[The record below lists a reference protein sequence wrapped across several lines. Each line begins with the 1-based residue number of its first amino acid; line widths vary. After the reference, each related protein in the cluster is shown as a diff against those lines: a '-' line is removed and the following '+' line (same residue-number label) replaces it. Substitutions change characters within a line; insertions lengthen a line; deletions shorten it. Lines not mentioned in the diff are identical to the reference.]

1 MANSVKSLNFF
12 CVVVFSL
19 IAIQTGPVAL
29 ERQMVDEVESDDS
42 INPAASNEELF
53 MSQVSASIASVP
65 AVPKE
70 IKKRG
75 NELKK
80 FILLPLMRHKEQQAH
95 KLNQSPTTH
104 HGKHHHQHQRNSSSA
119 AIHLP
124 RPSPIFPFSTRA
136 EEPVD
141 FSTEENAQITPT
153 PPSVDSWLMFTPV
166 LRYARADKVPDDSQ
180 VKIANI
186 STSTPVSLVATISMQ
201 PNKNVT
207 VHPTDQSDEQ
217 DPCTVWQNCALNQH
231 LKASRWFQKLPS
243 CSCQL
248 QPTQFIYN
256 NTIYDPALNKSFQ
269 WRGMKVD
276 KKGLLRRTAS
286 FCIRSLPRTSL
297 SAQVCCYDSK
307 FQLITRGIGAGT
319 PFVVSPDRNASMHY
333 ELDVLPI
340 RLCNGDWTRYHAVR
354 PPNNGRNCSANPDDN
369 EFALQVLKA
378 RDY

>member
-1 MANSVKSLNFF
+1 MANPLKTLHLCGVLFW
-12 CVVVFSL
+12 L

-29 ERQMVDEVESDDS
+29 ERQMVDKVERDDV
-42 INPAASNEELF
+42 INPAASNEELLR
-53 MSQVSASIASVP
+53 QVSASHASAPAIAV
-65 AVPKE
+65 KE

-75 NELKK
+75 NEPLKN
-80 FILLPLMRHKEQQAH
+80 FILLSLVRHKEQQGH
-95 KLNQSPTTH
+95 KRNQSLT
-104 HGKHHHQHQRNSSSA
+104 KHHHQHQHNSPSA
-119 AIHLP
+119 AIRLP
-124 RPSPIFPFSTRA
+124 RPSPTFSFSKKT

-153 PPSVDSWLMFTPV
+153 RSVDSWLTQLIFTPV
-166 LRYARADKVPDDSQ
+166 LRYARAVDKVTDDSQ

-186 STSTPVSLVATISMQ
+186 SSSTPISSMATISMQ
-201 PNKNVT
+201 PNKSVT
-207 VHPTDQSDEQ
+207 VHPTDPTDEQ

-269 WRGMKVD
+269 WKGMKVD
-276 KKGLLRRTAS
+276 KRGLLRRTAQ
-286 FCIRSLPRTSL
+286 FCIRSLPHTSL

-307 FQLITRGIGAGT
+307 LQLITRGIGAGT

-354 PPNNGRNCSANPDDN
+354 PPNNGRNCSSNPDYN